1 MATLKSTVK
10 LFGGTLSR
18 WTHISS
24 ACKCEMTFAI
34 YLPPAADTRKVPVIY
49 WLSGLT
55 CTDENFSQKSGF
67 GRAAAARG
75 VALVMADTSPRGVTI
90 AGADDS
96 YDFGSGAGFYV
107 NATTEPWAAH
117 YQMYTYV
124 TSELPALV
132 EDVFESKVSVK
143 KSIFG
148 HSMGGHGALTI
159 FLKNPSAY
167 VSVSAFSPICNPTEV
182 PWGQKAFAGYLGSVE
197 AGMAHDAVELVKG
210 FSGKLSRPVLIDQG
224 AADKF
229 LVGDVN
235 QLRPEALADAFGKAG
250 LPLKLRMQEGYDHS
264 YFFIASFVEEHIN
277 YHADAL
283 I

>member
-1 MATLKSTVK
+1 MATLQSTVK

-24 ACKCEMTFAI
+24 ACKCEMTFTI

-107 NATTEPWAAH
+107 NATTEPRAAH
-117 YQMYTYV
+117 YQMYYYTYV

-132 EDVFESKVSVK
+132 EDMFESKVSVK

-159 FLKNPSAY
+159 FLRTPPRTSA
-167 VSVSAFSPICNPTEV
+167 
-182 PWGQKAFAGYLGSVE
+182 
-197 AGMAHDAVELVKG
+197 
-210 FSGKLSRPVLIDQG
+210 SRPILPFVIRPRSRG
-224 AADKF
+224 A
-229 LVGDVN
+229 
-235 QLRPEALADAFGKAG
+235 
-250 LPLKLRMQEGYDHS
+250 RMPSRVTWG
-264 YFFIASFVEEHIN
+264 ASRRVWRTMRWS
-277 YHADAL
+277 
-283 I
+283 

>member
-1 MATLKSTVK
+1 MAIRKILEFPDPRLRTKAAPVETVDRRIQ
-10 LFGGTLSR
+10 T
-18 WTHISS
+18 
-24 ACKCEMTFAI
+24 
-34 YLPPAADTRKVPVIY
+34 
-49 WLSGLT
+49 
-55 CTDENFSQKSGF
+55 
-67 GRAAAARG
+67 
-75 VALVMADTSPRGVTI
+75 
-90 AGADDS
+90 
-96 YDFGSGAGFYV
+96 
-107 NATTEPWAAH
+107 
-117 YQMYTYV
+117 
-124 TSELPALV
+124 LV
-132 EDVFESKVSVK
+132 EDMFESKVSVK

-229 LVGDVN
+229 LVGEVN
-235 QLRPEALADAFGKAG
+235 QLRPEAEALADAFCKAG